1 MAEILQNTNWKSF
14 QTKSRYRKL
23 LNLSINVLLKKQWV
37 FVSKT
42 SSEWEHLFHNIRCP
56 CWLTEH
62 SKLSS
67 YLLFNSPLTN
77 SLYIQETRLGKG
89 SFRID
94 VLTLVQNIMENRLRH
109 ARGPVHS
116 YVESITLIQEI
127 YFWKFNI
134 WQQKQKNGFKLKKRT
149 GLC

>member
-23 LNLSINVLLKKQWV
+23 LNLSINVMLKKQWV
-37 FVSKT
+37 LVSKT

-67 YLLFNSPLTN
+67 YLLFSSPLTN

-94 VLTLVQNIMENRLRH
+94 VQNVMENRLSH
-109 ARGPVHS
+109 ARGPVHLTS
-116 YVESITLIQEI
+116 NPLHKCDLWERLNSAVWAWNLASRLDGAGEQHL
-127 YFWKFNI
+127 F
-134 WQQKQKNGFKLKKRT
+134 
-149 GLC
+149 